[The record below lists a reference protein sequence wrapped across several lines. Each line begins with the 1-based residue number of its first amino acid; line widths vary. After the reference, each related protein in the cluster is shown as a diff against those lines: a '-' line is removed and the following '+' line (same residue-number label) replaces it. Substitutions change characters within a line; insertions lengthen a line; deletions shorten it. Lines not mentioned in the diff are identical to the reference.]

1 VNVRK
6 NFIWFDE
13 KEIDALCNYL
23 PNLQDVLFSG
33 CSLTNSLLQ
42 MIAERLK
49 KLRRLKIDN
58 CDGYDNNAL
67 SSIALHCRQLESLW
81 VGGSEMTYN
90 TKLSYEGLLV
100 FKKNPVIRLKQL
112 TFNYCSK
119 IGKKAID
126 VIGDRFRWAWLHPET
141 ASRSCTS
148 FVTASRKSA
157 ISTRK
162 TSRRSP
168 TAPTSKS

>member
-1 VNVRK
+1 
-6 NFIWFDE
+6 
-13 KEIDALCNYL
+13 
-23 PNLQDVLFSG
+23 
-33 CSLTNSLLQ
+33 
-42 MIAERLK
+42 
-49 KLRRLKIDN
+49 
-58 CDGYDNNAL
+58 
-67 SSIALHCRQLESLW
+67 
-81 VGGSEMTYN
+81 MTYN
-90 TKLSYEGLLV
+90 TKLSYEGLVV

-168 TAPTSKS
+168 TAPT